1 MWNFTCGS
9 SFRTAACRDM
19 PADPGALTAECY
31 VCKLP
36 YPHQPKLVISLKLFF
51 YLLSFKACI
60 VSSYAHI
67 SYFINRLASCRP
79 MILFVSK
86 AKLWTH
92 FVVSLVQLYWYCNG
106 RFINKSNRF
115 AVNQS
120 HSQASDYSMSAL
132 SCFLPRQCCQNDS
145 CCMQH
150 DWLECWL
157 QAWPLQMVH
166 CCRCFRTLYF
176 AFL

>member
-1 MWNFTCGS
+1 MFASFLIHIYQSLWFLWSS
-9 SFRTAACRDM
+9 SFIYHHLKHASF
-19 PADPGALTAECY
+19 
-31 VCKLP
+31 
-36 YPHQPKLVISLKLFF
+36 PHMHTSATLLIDLHHVG
-51 YLLSFKACI
+51 LSF
-60 VSSYAHI
+60 
-67 SYFINRLASCRP
+67 RP

-132 SCFLPRQCCQNDS
+132 SCFLPRQCCRNDS

-157 QAWPLQMVH
+157 QAWQLQMVR